1 MTDKAMMVKPAR
13 QPGNDECEVFAFSIV
28 DLSVSLCDLIFF
40 FFAVPG
46 LELRALLWLGRHSTL
61 ELHL

>member
-40 FFAVPG
+40 FFLQYRVLNSGPCSG
-46 LELRALLWLGRHSTL
+46 
-61 ELHL
+61 